1 MNKIFSDFA
10 KTAALL
16 NSRGWSEGFGG
27 NISAIFNEDTL
38 DISKYSKRELLNIKL
53 KDNGPNKVIL
63 ITGTGTRMYLVQD
76 DPGEYVS
83 IVLIENNTA
92 YLINDVKPSG
102 ETESHIYAYIAAG
115 DSFTAAIHTH
125 PPYLT
130 ALSLLNK
137 PDEIKGKLSSAHT
150 EFDLIFPKGIGITD
164 IIVPGSHE
172 LSLKT
177 EQAIRAGFNA
187 VLWKKHGMF
196 SMGKDLFSAFDYIDV
211 AEKCAQIS
219 IITG

>member
-1 MNKIFSDFA
+1 MNKVFSDFA

-16 NSRGWSEGFGG
+16 NSKGWSEGFGG
-27 NISAIFNEDTL
+27 NISAIFNKDAA
-38 DISKYSKRELLNIKL
+38 DISKYSKREQLNIKL
-53 KDNGPNKVIL
+53 KDNYSDKIMF

-76 DPGEYVS
+76 DPERYLS
-83 IVLIENNTA
+83 AVLIEGNSA
-92 YLINDVKPSG
+92 YLLNDVKPSS
-102 ETESHIYAYIAAG
+102 ETESHIYAYAAG
-115 DSFTAAIHTH
+115 DSFSAAIHTH

-137 PDEIKGKLSSAHT
+137 SDEIIEKLSSSHT
-150 EFDLIFPKGIGITD
+150 EFDMIFPKGIGITD

-196 SMGKDLFSAFDYIDV
+196 SMGKDLYNAFDYIDV